1 MQFNKKR
8 SLLAVAIGTALS
20 STALP
25 AFSQESE
32 AEANK
37 DVEVIQV
44 KGIRGSLIKSV
55 DVKRTSDG
63 VVDAISAEDIGK
75 FPDTNLAESLQ
86 RITGV
91 SIDRTNNEGN
101 QVTVRGFGPEFN
113 VVTLN
118 GRQMPSASTD
128 RNVTSTRAFNFA
140 EIASESVSGVEV
152 YKTSKAYLAGGSIG
166 STINIQTAKP
176 FDFDETK
183 ISFSAK
189 AIHDSTVDS
198 NYGSSVT
205 PEIAGLFSTKFADDK
220 FGILITG
227 SIQERDSREEIS
239 ATDGWL
245 QNNVDPNGVDFSAV
259 GGDSSRT
266 VWAPQNYNI
275 DISDH
280 ERKRINGQV
289 VLQFAPTD
297 TLVATLDYTVSQ
309 YEDDIE
315 RNQLGVWF
323 NGGGSMTGTVDE
335 NGTLANFTQTNSN
348 VDFFGYT
355 DHIETENDSIGLNVE
370 WQASDSLTFTF
381 DVHSSSSEAQPDAEN
396 GSPNETFVITGV
408 PQVNGVT
415 MDYSNGLDLPGMQ
428 IDSAN
433 YPGTVYDQ
441 ANIGSLFVAN
451 NLTAQKTDV
460 DQFKVDGEWLNLDDG
475 ALETVKFGLS
485 RTDYKTNTQRW
496 QTQRSTGYYANFPVV
511 SQGQIDTSNWELVPI
526 DGLLSSFSGTESLPP
541 FMYRYDVAAHIAQL
555 ETFYDPLR
563 GQTHP
568 AYGDTVTDNY
578 LTTFFPGD
586 IRQDH
591 IIEEL
596 TTAAYVQFDVSTE
609 FNDMAVDILAG
620 VRYEQTDVT
629 GSSLLPDYTTLRWD
643 NGNQMSILN
652 SGDNTYTNAESD
664 YDVFL
669 PSLDVSFEV
678 QEDMIVRFSYS
689 KSITRPFLGDMRE
702 TFTPNNLK
710 AIGNLDASRGNSA
723 LKPFTAQN
731 VDLTWE
737 YYYGEGSY
745 VAVGYFRKIVDN
757 FITNSK
763 EDQTFAGV
771 LDPASGPRAAQAAAD
786 LAAAGGDPSNL
797 AALFGQMQANEAAAG
812 RTGPILGDA
821 ALGDPL
827 AVFEV
832 TFPSNN
838 ETGTFSGWEL
848 AAQHLFDDTGFGLQA
863 NATFVSSDVEFDV
876 ENPDFVFALP
886 GLSDSANFVAFYDKD
901 GIQARI
907 AYNWRDTFL
916 AGVDQLRIANEPTFA
931 ESFGQWDAN
940 VSYDIN
946 ENITV
951 FIEGLNLTGESL
963 RQHGRWENQLVKA
976 FEYGPRYAVGVR
988 GSF

>member
-1 MQFNKKR
+1 MQLNKKR
-8 SLLAVAIGTALS
+8 SLLAIAVGTAIGCH
-20 STALP
+20 P
-25 AFSQESE
+25 APLMAQEN
-32 AEANK
+32 AND
-37 DVEVIQV
+37 DVETIQV
-44 KGIRGSLIKSV
+44 TGIRGSLIKSM
-55 DVKRTSDG
+55 DIKRSSDG

-128 RNVTSTRAFNFA
+128 RNVVSTRAFNFA
-140 EIASESVSGVEV
+140 EIASESVSGVEI
-152 YKTSKAYLAGGSIG
+152 YKTSKADHAGGSIG
-166 STINIQTAKP
+166 STINITTAKP
-176 FDFDETK
+176 FDYDETK
-183 ISFSAK
+183 ISFAAK
-189 AIHDSTVDS
+189 AIHDTSVDS

-205 PEIAGLFSTKFADDK
+205 PEVSGLFSTTLADDT
-220 FGILITG
+220 FGILVTG

-245 QNNVDPNGVDFSAV
+245 QNYIDVSQVDFSAV
-259 GGDSSRT
+259 GGDSSHPT
-266 VWAPQNYNI
+266 WAPQNYNI

-280 ERKRINGQV
+280 ERKRVNGQL
-289 VLQFAPTD
+289 VLQFAPSD
-297 TLVATLDYTVSQ
+297 KLVATLDYTISQ

-323 NGGGSMTGTVDE
+323 NGGSSISGSVDE
-335 NGTLANFTQTNSN
+335 NGTLTNFTQIASN
-348 VDFFGYT
+348 ADHFGYI

-370 WQASDSLTFTF
+370 WEVADNLILTL
-381 DVHSSSSEAQPDAEN
+381 DAHSSTSEAQPDLQN
-396 GSPNETFVITGV
+396 GDSNEVFVITGV
-408 PQVNGVT
+408 PQIAGVT
-415 MDYSNGLDLPGMQ
+415 MDYANGLDLPGM
-428 IDSAN
+428 IVDSSN
-433 YPGTVYDQ
+433 YAGTIYDQ
-441 ANIGSLFVAN
+441 ANIGSLFVAQ
-451 NLTAQKTDV
+451 NLTHQKTDV
-460 DQFKVDGEWLNLDDG
+460 DQFRIDGEWINTDDG
-475 ALETVKFGLS
+475 ALETVRFGMMK
-485 RTDYKTNTQRW
+485 TDYKTNTQRW

-511 SQGQIDTSNWELVPI
+511 SQGQIDISDWELVPI
-526 DGLLSSFSGTESLPP
+526 GGLLSSFSGTESLPE

-568 AYGDTVTDNY
+568 AYGNTVTENY
-578 LTTFFPGD
+578 LTTFFDSD
-586 IRQDH
+586 IRQNH
-591 IIEEL
+591 IIEEDTL
-596 TTAAYVQFDVSTE
+596 AAYVQFDFSTE
-609 FNDMAVDILAG
+609 FNGMEVDVLTG
-620 VRYEQTDVT
+620 VRYETTDVT

-652 SGDNTYTNAESD
+652 SGDNTFTNAESD
-664 YDVFL
+664 YDIFL
-669 PSLDVSFEV
+669 PSLDVTVEV
-678 QEDMIVRFSYS
+678 VEDMLVRFSYS
-689 KSITRPFLGDMRE
+689 KSITRPFLDDMRE

-731 VDLTWE
+731 FDLSWE
-737 YYYGEGSY
+737 YYYDEGSY

-771 LDPASGPRAAQAAAD
+771 LDPASGPRAAQAAED

-797 AALFGQMQANEAAAG
+797 AALFGQMQANEVAAG
-812 RTGPILGDA
+812 RTGPIVGDA
-821 ALGDPL
+821 SLGDPL

-848 AAQHLFDDTGFGLQA
+848 AAQHLFGETGFGVQA

-886 GLSDSANFVAFYDKD
+886 GLSDSANLVAFYDKD
-901 GIQARI
+901 GLQARI
-907 AYNWRDTFL
+907 AYNWRDDFL
-916 AGVDQLRIANEPTFA
+916 AGTDQLRIANEPTFTEA
-931 ESFGQWDAN
+931 FGQIDAN
-940 VSYDIN
+940 ISYDIN
-946 ENITV
+946 ENFTV
-951 FIEGLNLTGESL
+951 FVEGLNLTGESL

-976 FEYGPRYAVGVR
+976 IEYGPRYAIGVR
-988 GSF
+988 GQF